1 MAKLTAKLKNCD
13 LFQNI
18 SEEEI
23 KSILSSITYRTKSFS
38 KNQVLAFEED
48 HITEIGII
56 LHGQIEMQKIFS
68 SSKTISITKMKSGDV
83 FGEVIVFSNTKQYP
97 VTIISTTHSI
107 ILFISKN
114 DILKTC
120 KLSTPFLENL
130 IGLLSQKTLLL
141 SNKLTLL
148 SYKTIREKIAN
159 YLLSEFKKE
168 NSLTIKLHTTKKKLS
183 EHLGITRPSFS
194 RELINMKEE
203 GLIKYGKA
211 TITIINLQLIKDIL
225 S

>member
-1 MAKLTAKLKNCD
+1 MSKLTTNLKNCK

-18 SEEEI
+18 SEQEI
-23 KSILSSITYRTKSFS
+23 KDILSSISYRTKSFS

-48 HITEIGII
+48 SITEIGIV
-56 LHGQIEMQKIFS
+56 LQGQIEMQKILP
-68 SSKTISITKMKSGDV
+68 SSKTISITKMKHGDV
-83 FGEVIVFSNTKQYP
+83 FGEVIVFSNTKHYP
-97 VTIISTTHSI
+97 VTIISITHSK

-114 DILKTC
+114 DILNTC
-120 KLSTPFLENL
+120 KLSTSFLENL

-141 SNKLTLL
+141 SNKLTLI
-148 SYKTIREKIAN
+148 SYKTVREKIAD
-159 YLLSEFKKE
+159 YLLSEFQKE
-168 NSLTIKLHTTKKKLS
+168 NSLTIKLHMTKKKLS

-203 GLIKYGKA
+203 GLIKYSKS
-211 TITIINLQLIKDIL
+211 TITIIDLQLIKDIL